1 MRPVKLIT
9 GVNVEMVLCDRMD
22 SLEVRI
28 FNPNNSSPCYGT
40 TELLNT
46 SVKRHVV
53 PIKHWVNCYYKSSAS
68 EGVMPHHINDK
79 AELITEEDYI
89 AVSPELDETLGKYT
103 RIIASEC
110 ETVKL
115 QEQNTR
121 HFLELSQKNLE
132 TVCSNIDEAS
142 FWKRLK
148 YLFTGRMKI
157 E

>member
-1 MRPVKLIT
+1 MRSVKLIT

-28 FNPNNSSPCYGT
+28 FNPNTSSPCYDT
-40 TELLNT
+40 TEVLNT
-46 SVKRHVV
+46 SVKVQVV
-53 PIKHWVNCYYKSSAS
+53 PIKHWVNRYYKSSAD
-68 EGVMPHHINDK
+68 VMPHHIYDK
-79 AELITEEDYI
+79 AELVTEEDYI
-89 AVSPELDETLGKYT
+89 AVSPELDETLGKYI

-110 ETVKL
+110 EMIRL

-132 TVCSNIDEAS
+132 TVCSNIDDAS
-142 FWKRLK
+142 LWKRLK
-148 YLFTGRMKI
+148 YLFTRRMKI